1 MCLLASALVIAASQA
16 AWYEPMLPDA
26 AGGWRACGAVR
37 TYDCAHIF
45 DYIDGAGEL
54 YLAYDFR
61 DVAVRDYEKPGAPKI
76 TADVYRMSTS
86 RDAYGVY
93 SHERPVNEAP
103 DRSFADI
110 GQERDY
116 GAGLLRFWKGK
127 FFVRVLADRETP
139 GSKTAVLAIGR
150 AASKAITQTGDPPD
164 LIKQVPSRALIARS
178 VRYFHKHTVLNFH
191 YYLSD
196 ANILDLGEK
205 TDAVLAQ
212 YKLDSGKPRLLMV
225 RYPSTK
231 AASAAFSKFTRVY
244 FKDKPLSKAPIRVE
258 SVERGE
264 YVGAKLDGRMVRL
277 VFDVPTH
284 DLAQRMLDW

>member
-1 MCLLASALVIAASQA
+1 MMCLIASALVIAASQA
-16 AWYEPMLPDA
+16 AWYEPMLPEA
-26 AGGWRACGAVR
+26 AGGWRASGAVR
-37 TYDCAHIF
+37 TYDRAHIF

-76 TADVYRMSTS
+76 TADIYRMSTS

-93 SHERPVNEAP
+93 SHERPVNEPAN
-103 DRSFADI
+103 RSVADI

-116 GAGLLRFWKGK
+116 GAGLLRFWKGR

-139 GSKTAVLAIGR
+139 GSKAAVLAIGR
-150 AASKAITQTGDPPD
+150 AASKAIKETGPPPD
-164 LIKQVPSRALIARS
+164 LIKQLPRKGLIPRS

-212 YKLDSGKPRLLMV
+212 YKLNSGRPRLLIV
-225 RYPSTK
+225 RCPTAR
-231 AASAAFSKFTRVY
+231 AASTAFNKFTRAY
-244 FKDKPLSKAPIRVE
+244 FKDRPPSDARVRVE
-258 SVERGE
+258 QIEHGQ
-264 YVGAKLDGRMVRL
+264 YVGAKLDGRIVRL
-277 VFDVPTH
+277 AFDAPTREQA
-284 DLAQRMLDW
+284 LVLLR

>member
-1 MCLLASALVIAASQA
+1 MVVASGAV
-16 AWYEPMLPDA
+16 WYEPMLPEA
-26 AGGWRACGAVR
+26 AGGWHANGPVR
-37 TYDCAHIF
+37 TYDRAHIF

-76 TADVYRMSTS
+76 TADIYRMSTS

-103 DRSFADI
+103 DRSLAGI

-127 FFVRVLADRETP
+127 YFVRVLADRETP
-139 GSKTAVLAIGR
+139 ESRAAVLAIGKHV
-150 AASKAITQTGDPPD
+150 SKAITETGSPPD
-164 LIKQVPSRALIARS
+164 LIKPVPSRGLIARS

-205 TDAVLAQ
+205 TEAVLAQ
-212 YKLDSGKPRLLMV
+212 YKLDAGKPRLLIV
-225 RYPSTK
+225 RYPTAK
-231 AASAAFSKFTRVY
+231 AASAAFAKFTRAY
-244 FKDKPLSKAPIRVE
+244 FKDRPPSAAPVRIE
-258 SVERGE
+258 QIEHGQ
-264 YVGAKLDGRMVRL
+264 YVAAKHDGRSIEL
-277 VFDVPTH
+277 VFEASTREQ
-284 DLAQRMLDW
+284 ARMMLRR